1 MSLANTGA
9 ASSREGINYLANRRL
24 GINSTFKALFLGD
37 PVLIRILYTLIL
49 LLAAPLL
56 LFGLYQ
62 SKPNKPKFGTR
73 WKEHF
78 GLTPTLTNAQ
88 PVIWLHAV
96 SVGESLAAIP
106 VLRALKQGYPDYQI
120 VVTTTT
126 STGAAQIAKLG
137 DLVSHRYMP
146 IDLPVCI
153 NGFIRNIK
161 PSCLLIM
168 ETELWPNT
176 LASAK
181 AAGIPVCIVNA
192 RLSARSAGRYG
203 KFQWVFNEISR
214 HIDHLFCVAQSDADR
229 FKQLGLTAQQV
240 SVTGSIKND
249 IQINSSVTEQA
260 QTLRH
265 QLGATRP
272 VWVAASTH
280 KGEDEQVLDAFKAV
294 LKTLPDSLLILVPRH
309 PERFDAMAQLCQDMG
324 FSVQRRSQ
332 GFNPTQPCQVYL
344 ADSMGEM
351 LLMLAA
357 ADATFMGGSLI
368 GDAVGGHNM
377 LEPAALA
384 KPTITGPSYYN
395 FTEIAEQLRQAQ
407 GLWVCQNSEQL
418 AVQMT
423 QLLSDQ
429 GLAQQVG
436 QAALQVVK
444 QNQGAVAKTVQ
455 GLSAYL
461 ELSRS

>member
-1 MSLANTGA
+1 MPELASA
-9 ASSREGINYLANRRL
+9 PHL
-24 GINSTFKALFLGD
+24 GINSASKALFLGD

-56 LFGLYQ
+56 LFGLYK
-62 SKPNKPKFGTR
+62 SKPNKPQFGTR
-73 WKEHF
+73 WREHF
-78 GLTPTLTNAQ
+78 GLTPPLNDAR

-106 VLRALKQGYPDYQI
+106 VIRALKQSYPDYQI

-126 STGAAQIAKLG
+126 STGAAQVAKLG

-153 NGFIRNIK
+153 NGFIRAVK

-176 LASAK
+176 LACAK
-181 AAGIPVCIVNA
+181 AAGMPVCIVNA
-192 RLSARSAGRYG
+192 RLSARSAVRYG
-203 KFQWVFNEISR
+203 KFQWAFNELSR
-214 HIDHLFCVAQSDADR
+214 HIDHLFCVSESDAER
-229 FKQLGLTAQQV
+229 FKQLGLTPQQI

-249 IQINSSVTEQA
+249 IQINPSIIEQA
-260 QTLRH
+260 QTLRD

-272 VWVAASTH
+272 IWVAASTH
-280 KGEDEQVLDAFKAV
+280 KGEDEQVLAAFTTL
-294 LKTLPDSLLILVPRH
+294 LKTLPNSLLILVPRH
-309 PERFDAMAQLCQDMG
+309 PERFDAMANLCQQSG
-324 FSVQRRSQ
+324 FDVQRRSQ
-332 GFNPTQPCQVYL
+332 DFAANLPCQVYL

-395 FTEIAEQLRQAQ
+395 FTDIAEQLIQAN

-418 AVQMT
+418 AEQMT
-423 QLLSDQ
+423 QLLSDKDI
-429 GLAQQVG
+429 AQQMG

-455 GLSAYL
+455 GLSVYL
-461 ELSRS
+461 EQSRS